1 MAPTGDIMVDIRL
14 VMQITLTPMITL
26 THMITGMVT
35 GIIIRMNQ
43 PTITITTTHITTTK
57 AF

>member
-1 MAPTGDIMVDIRL
+1 MAPKGDIMVDIRL
-14 VMQITLTPMITL
+14 VMQITL